1 MSIFGPDIMNC
12 YLCIAEINSGA
23 NLFKIYSFS
32 FSVYQALIG
41 VGIGTCCGN
50 DSGNCVRYVDL
61 DFTGVKSRR
70 LMASRWS

>member
-23 NLFKIYSFS
+23 NLFKIYSFFL
-32 FSVYQALIG
+32 FSVYQALLG

-50 DSGNCVRYVDL
+50 DSGNCVRYVNL
-61 DFTGVKSRR
+61 YFMGVKSRR
-70 LMASRWS
+70 SPFFGC